1 MSVYGGGVAAG
12 ERVVADADAAMY
24 VAKQGGRDRVGVLAA
39 DDAGAGRP
47 ST

>member
-1 MSVYGGGVAAG
+1 VYRGGVATPG

-24 VAKQGGRDRVGVLAA
+24 AAKHGGRDRVGVLAA
-39 DDAGAGRP
+39 DDAEGGRT